1 MGNPNIMD
9 AMTLDTVN
17 ECTKRE
23 CFIVNQLRNSHRVE
37 YTKQGD
43 FLVDGR
49 YTIEVG
55 GKSKEGKQIAGIENA
70 FIASD
75 DTEYAYGNK
84 IPLWAFGFLY

>member
-1 MGNPNIMD
+1 M
-9 AMTLDTVN
+9 
-17 ECTKRE
+17 
-23 CFIVNQLRNSHRVE
+23 E
-37 YTKQGD
+37 YTKRGD
-43 FLVDGR
+43 FLIDGS

-55 GKSKEGKQIAGIENA
+55 GKSKDGSQIAGVENA